1 MAPPIRNIGPGE
13 YALIA
18 VLTRIVVET
27 MDYSPAARTSLDS
40 YLPPD
45 LIEDA
50 QRVLADYSARVLP
63 DAPEK
68 LMVFGGVPA

>member
-1 MAPPIRNIGPGE
+1 MSNLIRHIGPGE

-18 VLTRIVVET
+18 VLTRIVMET
-27 MDYSPAARTSLDS
+27 MPYPPAKPLSADS

-50 QRVLADYSARVLP
+50 QRVLADYAARVMP
-63 DAPEK
+63 NAAMKVIE
-68 LMVFGGVPA
+68 VTPA